1 MEQEIDFVISCYGD
15 DDQEYAKYIDHQ
27 NEHFFDGKEKLR
39 DSFAIQANSLHYS
52 TSNILCESLAS
63 NTSFTSIQR
72 NNSIQEQTDMKN
84 SINNFSQTE
93 CDHSNNNIQNS
104 NLQEKRCS
112 IDIKCLQ
119 KEFNYESIS
128 KIFLDNSTA
137 FLHGE
142 IAIQKQIVTNT
153 FSDSDFM
160 NQDVLK
166 NHKQVCNI
174 TQTSNFL
181 HVELSQ
187 IQQSNQK
194 EINAILYQWEQEKN
208 AELAWNSEQVYLY
221 NQEDYEN
228 TYQNL
233 SQELCSLVND
243 FTHII
248 SQQQKYFEQS
258 FAHKDFYYQNIQSQ
272 ERFNFINKRAFKI
285 LRKLQQNSKTSIFSY
300 KIVRKTPFEY
310 NTLSRGLSNSFF
322 DKLGLD
328 KQETSQYIM
337 RNNCLPFNCFVNT
350 QEKLR
355 QSLLEIVTHFSFFH
369 SNNNYK
375 RTYQCGEMSFN
386 TIIERQVFALNQQ
399 IGDQILDTNDY
410 LIVEIMQIDDQQ
422 INTFS
427 QQMKQKKQQ
436 FGFCFYSTEF
446 QYKVMSSNI
455 VDRYYQN
462 YSEQQRQENQIN
474 RLLNKKNH
482 RFH

>member
-15 DDQEYAKYIDHQ
+15 DDLDYSKYIDHS
-27 NEHFFDGKEKLR
+27 NDNLYDRKEKLR
-39 DSFAIQANSLHYS
+39 DSFATQANSLFQS
-52 TSNILCESLAS
+52 ASNILCESLTS
-63 NTSFTSIQR
+63 NASFTSIQR
-72 NNSIQEQTDMKN
+72 NNSMQEQTDMKN
-84 SINNFSQTE
+84 SFNYYSQVE
-93 CDHSNNNIQNS
+93 CDNSNNNIQSVNP
-104 NLQEKRCS
+104 QEKRCS

-119 KEFNYESIS
+119 KEYNYESIS
-128 KIFLDNSTA
+128 KIFQDNSTA

-142 IAIQKQIVTNT
+142 IAIQKQSTAYS

-160 NQDVLK
+160 NQDILK
-166 NHKQVCNI
+166 YHKQVCNI

-187 IQQSNQK
+187 IQQSNQQQ
-194 EINAILYQWEQEKN
+194 INNIKFQWEQEKN
-208 AELAWNSEQVYLY
+208 EELAWNSEQPYLY

-228 TYQNL
+228 VQQNQ
-233 SQELCSLVND
+233 SQELCNLIND
-243 FTHII
+243 YTHII
-248 SQQQKYFEQS
+248 SQQQQYFQQS
-258 FAHKDFYYQNIQSQ
+258 FEHKDFYLQNIQSQ
-272 ERFNFINKRAFKI
+272 ERFDSINKRAFKI

-310 NTLSRGLSNSFF
+310 ITLSRGLSNSFF

-337 RNNCLPFNCFVNT
+337 RNNCLPLNCYINT
-350 QEKLR
+350 QEKLK
-355 QSLLEIVTHFSFFH
+355 QSFQEIVTHLSFLH

-375 RTYQCGEMSFN
+375 RTYQCGEMQFN
-386 TIIERQVFALNQQ
+386 AIIERQFFALNQQ
-399 IGDQILDTNDY
+399 IGDQILDINDY
-410 LIVEIMQIDDQQ
+410 LIVEIMQIEDQQ
-422 INTFS
+422 INQFS
-427 QQMKQKKQQ
+427 QQMKQRKQQ
-436 FGFCFYSTEF
+436 FGFCFDSTEF

-462 YSEQQRQENQIN
+462 YSEQQRQENQII

>member
-27 NEHFFDGKEKLR
+27 NDHFYDGKEKLR
-39 DSFAIQANSLHYS
+39 DSFATQANSLLYS
-52 TSNILCESLAS
+52 ASNIMCESLVSDAS
-63 NTSFTSIQR
+63 ITSIQR
-72 NNSIQEQTDMKN
+72 NSSMQEQTEMKN
-84 SINNFSQTE
+84 SFNNFSQVD
-93 CDHSNNNIQNS
+93 CDNSNNNINP
-104 NLQEKRCS
+104 QEKRNS
-112 IDIKCLQ
+112 LDIKCLQ
-119 KEFNYESIS
+119 KEFNYENIS
-128 KIFLDNSTA
+128 KIFQDNSTA

-142 IAIQKQIVTNT
+142 IALVKQSATNSV
-153 FSDSDFM
+153 SDSDFM

-166 NHKQVCNI
+166 YHKQVCNI

-187 IQQSNQK
+187 IQQSNQN
-194 EINAILYQWEQEKN
+194 EINNILCQWEQEKN
-208 AELAWNSEQVYLY
+208 AEQAWNSEQPYLNSY
-221 NQEDYEN
+221 EKYEN
-228 TYQNL
+228 IQENQP
-233 SQELCSLVND
+233 QELCSMIND
-243 FTHII
+243 FAHII
-248 SQQQKYFEQS
+248 SQQQQYFEQN
-258 FAHKDFYYQNIQSQ
+258 FAYKDFYLQNIQSQ
-272 ERFNFINKRAFKI
+272 ERFDCINKRAFKI
-285 LRKLQQNSKTSIFSY
+285 LRKLQLNNKSSIFTY

-310 NTLSRGLSNSFF
+310 ITLSRGLSNSFF

-355 QSLLEIVTHFSFFH
+355 YSLSEIVTHLSFFH

-375 RTYQCGEMSFN
+375 RTYQCGDIQFN
-386 TIIERQVFALNQQ
+386 AIIEKQIYGLNQQ
-399 IGDQILDTNDY
+399 IGDQILDINDY
-410 LIVEIMQIDDQQ
+410 LIVEIIQIEDHQ

-427 QQMKQKKQQ
+427 QQMKNRKQQ
-436 FGFCFYSTEF
+436 FGFCFQSAEF

-462 YSEQQRQENQIN
+462 YSEQQRQENQIM